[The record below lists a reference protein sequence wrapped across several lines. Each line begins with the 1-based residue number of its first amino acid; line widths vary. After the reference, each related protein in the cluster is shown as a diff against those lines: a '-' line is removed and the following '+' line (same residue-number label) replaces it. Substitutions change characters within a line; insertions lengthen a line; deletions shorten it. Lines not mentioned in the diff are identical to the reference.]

1 METKPFHNAPEIEF
15 KPKFIERYSK
25 LTDWEAFK
33 QCSLSF
39 LQRSIRVNTLK
50 MPVDALK
57 KRLEK
62 DWDLKQIPWCREGF
76 WIEHSHTDRRDVGN
90 LIEHSLGYIYIQESA
105 SMIPPIVLEPKE
117 NEFILFR

>member
-62 DWDLKQIPWCREGF
+62 KRN
-76 WIEHSHTDRRDVGN
+76 DRITNSIRC
-90 LIEHSLGYIYIQESA
+90 
-105 SMIPPIVLEPKE
+105 MISVC
-117 NEFILFR
+117 